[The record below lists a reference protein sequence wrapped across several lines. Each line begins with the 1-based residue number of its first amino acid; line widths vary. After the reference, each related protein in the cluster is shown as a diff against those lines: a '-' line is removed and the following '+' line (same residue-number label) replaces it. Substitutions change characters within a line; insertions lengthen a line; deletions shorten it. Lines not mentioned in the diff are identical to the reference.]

1 MAELLL
7 GPRQSVH
14 GGDIDSCSVNWGK
27 LSLSSFECDFQLQCS
42 SVAIDGNASCR
53 LFASSGN
60 FEGYRSVVVC
70 WVSALRLGQP
80 ALQSSSDVEF
90 IKEKI

>member
-14 GGDIDSCSVNWGK
+14 GGDIDSCSVNWDK

-60 FEGYRSVVVC
+60 FEGHRSVVVC
-70 WVSALRLGQP
+70 WVSAL
-80 ALQSSSDVEF
+80 
-90 IKEKI
+90 